1 MNGAVDHFER
11 QSIRRRAQPLLRKAQ
26 QKPERVPIGPDRMRA
41 DPLLLHQP
49 LREEPLQ
56 ERREGRERRSHAE
69 ASQ

>member
-1 MNGAVDHFER
+1 
-11 QSIRRRAQPLLRKAQ
+11 
-26 QKPERVPIGPDRMRA
+26 MRA

-56 ERREGRERRSHAE
+56 KRREGRDRRFHLE